1 MNGCEVMSEW
11 ESSKSG
17 ITVDAFE
24 GISAVFTD
32 VEVLRRSDT
41 NVLVKAKRYG
51 RWWLLKGLNPD
62 VAGLSAYRQM
72 LQKEF
77 DLLMRAQHPSIV
89 TAVGLEEVDGLGVCI
104 VMEYVEGKTL
114 RDRIQE
120 KMDKQTAKRV
130 VDELLDAV
138 AYIHALGIMHR
149 DLKPSN
155 ILLTRN
161 GNNVKLIDF
170 GLADTDAYAVLKQR
184 AGTERYMSPESVD
197 GAVADARNDLY
208 SLGVIMQQ
216 MPLPWMYRR
225 VGSKCLQ
232 PIDRRWQNVEEMR
245 AAISRAKRLSRW
257 VGNGLAAAVVV
268 ALLAGG
274 GFYMY
279 EKSEREALKT
289 RQTEQRVAQETR
301 RMGLQMDSMQ
311 QILDEKKL
319 DMDALQGSVQLLNDS
334 LSQMAS
340 IRLST
345 TSRIHVER
353 AIEAGKAKLKKLA
366 TDSRVEQMLD
376 TLSHRESPLMDEL
389 RGRVIEVNKQV
400 YGYFDGI
407 AVAYTDDELEE
418 IRNALLPC
426 LKEWNDRVGRKFKK
440 VP

>member
-11 ESSKSG
+11 ESSISG

-24 GISAVFTD
+24 SISAVFTD

-51 RWWLLKGLNPD
+51 RWWLLKGLTPD

-77 DLLMRAQHPSIV
+77 DLLMRAQHPNIV
-89 TAVGLEEVDGLGVCI
+89 TAVGLEEIEGLGMCI
-104 VMEYVEGKTL
+104 VMEYVEGQTL
-114 RDRIQE
+114 RDRMQE
-120 KMDKQTAKRV
+120 KMDKPTAKRV

-138 AYIHALGIMHR
+138 AYIHALGIIHR

-161 GNNVKLIDF
+161 GDNVKLIDF

-184 AGTERYMSPESVD
+184 AGTERYMSPESAD
-197 GAVADARNDLY
+197 GADVRNDLY

-216 MPLPWMYRR
+216 MPLPWVYRR

-257 VGNGLAAAVVV
+257 VGNGVAAAVVV
-268 ALLAGG
+268 TLLAGG
-274 GFYMY
+274 GFYLY
-279 EKSEREALKT
+279 ERSEREALKT
-289 RQTEQRVAQETR
+289 RRTEQRMRQETR

-319 DMDALQGSVQLLNDS
+319 DMDALQGSVQLLSDS
-334 LSQMAS
+334 LSQVAS
-340 IRLST
+340 IHQSA

-366 TDSRVEQMLD
+366 ADSRVERMLD
-376 TLSHRESPLMDEL
+376 TLSHRESPLVDEL

-400 YGYFDGI
+400 YGYLDGI
-407 AVAYTDDELEE
+407 AVAYTNDELEE

-426 LKEWNDRVGRKFKK
+426 LKEWNDRVGGKFKTI
-440 VP
+440 P